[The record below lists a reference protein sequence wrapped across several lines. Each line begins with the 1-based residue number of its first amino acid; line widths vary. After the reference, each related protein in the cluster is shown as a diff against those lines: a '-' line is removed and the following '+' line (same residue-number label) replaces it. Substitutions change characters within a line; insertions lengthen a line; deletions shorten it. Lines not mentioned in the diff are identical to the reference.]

1 MAGLASNLEGDIV
14 GGVGLDLDG
23 AGREVVE
30 VLVEELYC
38 AQRSQWL
45 AIRYSACMGCQCS
58 IMKHSGGWTMTMV
71 LHGYLG
77 VDDARLL
84 SREWDV

>member
-1 MAGLASNLEGDIV
+1 MRREPQGREEVTYSTAGDLVVCGLAGNLEGDIV

-23 AGREVVE
+23 AGSEVVE

-45 AIRYSACMGCQCS
+45 ATHYSACMGSRAQSCN
-58 IMKHSGGWTMTMV
+58 HGG
-71 LHGYLG
+71 GG
-77 VDDARLL
+77 GG
-84 SREWDV
+84 

>member
-38 AQRSQWL
+38 AQRS
-45 AIRYSACMGCQCS
+45 S
-58 IMKHSGGWTMTMV
+58 MV
-71 LHGYLG
+71 SDML
-77 VDDARLL
+77 
-84 SREWDV
+84 